1 MPFFLSELTKFGSTL
16 STTTTPPVMLA
27 EWRYAEDAEGFQV
40 LVPQSKRDELLRGLT
55 QTLGETLRREQYPHL
70 VYKEDKIGVGIVVD
84 LQRDP
89 IHIICL
95 RKGSIP

>member
-1 MPFFLSELTKFGSTL
+1 MPFFLNELTKFGGTL
-16 STTTTPPVMLA
+16 SMTSTPPVLRA

-40 LVPQSKRDELLRGLT
+40 LVPQSKREDLVRGLT
-55 QTLGETLRREQYPHL
+55 QTLGEPLRREQYPHL
-70 VYKEDKIGVGIVVD
+70 VYKEDKIGVGIVAD